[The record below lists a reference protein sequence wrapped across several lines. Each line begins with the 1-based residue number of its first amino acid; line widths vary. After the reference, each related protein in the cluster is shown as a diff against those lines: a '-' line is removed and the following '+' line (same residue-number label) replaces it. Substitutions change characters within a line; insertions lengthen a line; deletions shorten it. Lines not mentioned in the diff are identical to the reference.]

1 LSDKAAAPLSER
13 ERTVLSLTVLHH
25 IRTGEPVGSR
35 FLARQIDLD
44 VSPATIRN
52 TMADL
57 EEKGYLRQTHVSSG
71 RVPTDLGYRF
81 YVDEVVGDRP
91 TPGPGLE
98 EIRERLWRRRLELP
112 ELIRETSRT
121 LSAASHQVGLV
132 LGPQL
137 LHARFEHLELRRVA
151 SRRVLAIFVT
161 ESRLVQTRLL
171 EIEEDWPQ
179 EEFDAMSRIWNERFS
194 RLTLREVRARLLA
207 LMAEERAAFDT
218 LLARAIELGERA
230 LAGRIAGDE
239 LYLDGAANILEVP
252 EFADPG
258 KVRALVRAIEE
269 KSRLCRLLDE
279 CLCAERARVF
289 IGGELPLPGLSGLS
303 LVTAPYRREG
313 RVIGVLGVI
322 GPMRMAYERIIP
334 IVACAADSL
343 SERLSLERT

>member
-1 LSDKAAAPLSER
+1 MHDVAAAPLSER
-13 ERTVLSLTVLHH
+13 ERLVLSLTVLHH

-35 FLARQIDLD
+35 FLARQLDLD
-44 VSPATIRN
+44 LSPATIRN

-57 EEKGYLRQTHVSSG
+57 ERKGFLRQTHVSSG

-81 YVDEVVGDRP
+81 YVDEVVGVSPGP
-91 TPGPGLE
+91 TPGLE
-98 EIRERLWRRRLELP
+98 EIREHLGRQRLELP

-151 SRRVLAIFVT
+151 TQRVLAIFVT

-171 EIEEDWPQ
+171 ELEEDWPQ
-179 EEFDAMSRIWNERFS
+179 EELDAMSRLWNERFS
-194 RLTLREVRARLLA
+194 SLTLREVRARLVAIL
-207 LMAEERAAFDT
+207 AEERAAFDT
-218 LLARAIELGERA
+218 LLARAIELGELA
-230 LAGRIAGDE
+230 LTGRVAGDE

-258 KVRALVRAIEE
+258 MVRALVRAIEE

-279 CLCAERARVF
+279 CLCAERVRVV
-289 IGGELPLPGLSGLS
+289 IGGELPLSGLGGLS

-322 GPMRMAYERIIP
+322 GPTRMAYERIIP

-343 SERLSLERT
+343 SQRLSLERT

>member
-1 LSDKAAAPLSER
+1 MPPLSER

-35 FLARQIDLD
+35 YLAERLDLD

-57 EEKGYLRQTHVSSG
+57 EAKGYLRQTHVSSG

-81 YVDEVVGDRP
+81 YVDEVVGVQPVRP
-91 TPGPGLE
+91 DGVEG
-98 EIRERLWRRRLELP
+98 IRERLGSRRRELT

-137 LHARFEHLELRRVA
+137 LDSRLEHLELRRVA
-151 SRRVLAIFVT
+151 PQRVLTIFVT

-171 EIEEDWPQ
+171 ELPEDWPQ
-179 EEFDAMSRIWNERFS
+179 SELDAMARIWNERFS
-194 RLTLREVRARLLA
+194 SLTLREVRERLVDI
-207 LMAEERAAFDT
+207 MAEERAALDS
-218 LLARAIELGERA
+218 LVVRALELGRQA
-230 LAGRIAGDE
+230 LAGGEPGEE

-269 KSRLCRLLDE
+269 KGRLCRLLDQ
-279 CLCAERARVF
+279 CLRAERVRIF
-289 IGGELPLPGLSGLS
+289 IGGEVSLPGLTDVS

-313 RVIGVLGVI
+313 RVVGVLGVI
-322 GPMRMAYERIIP
+322 GPTRMAYERIIP

-343 SERLSLERT
+343 SEFLSRD